1 MLEDNTHRVE
11 ALKGFDKINQ
21 LLASPAYL
29 ANQPFLNR
37 LFNHPKVF
45 EVPGC
50 RPRVNAFLR
59 IVQWNIEYGKRLDE
73 VARALNEHSVLRFAD
88 LLLINEVDEGMARS
102 GNVAVAEELS
112 KRIEAHAVFGAEY
125 LELTGRQQSVGAGA
139 VALLSSSEV
148 NGNTA
153 ALHGCAILTRHRFS
167 NPTVVRLPRCEDNF
181 ASVQKRL
188 GGRAGVIVK
197 LHLSGREITAATAHL
212 DVVNTPRCRQA
223 QMRALLEA
231 VDSGDAI
238 SSLSP
243 VIVGGDLNTHTFA
256 RGGRLRGALN
266 LARILI
272 ADRQALARDLM
283 NPSDREPLLRE
294 FGRFGY
300 HVAGF
305 NDGQPT
311 NQVGA
316 DELGASSSLPAV
328 VRKLALKRLGGPE
341 FSLPFRLDWFAARGL
356 VPLSEGEVKD
366 REMGARS
373 IGPRTVSGLQSGG
386 RRLSDHDPI
395 VVDIRI

>member
-1 MLEDNTHRVE
+1 MPEDNVHLVE
-11 ALKGFDKINQ
+11 ALKGFDKIDQ

-45 EVPGC
+45 EFPGC
-50 RPRVNAFLR
+50 QPRVNAFLR

-88 LLLINEVDEGMARS
+88 LLLINEVDEGMSRS
-102 GNVAVAEELS
+102 GNVAVAEELG

-139 VALLSSSEV
+139 VAPQSTIEA

-167 NPTVVRLPRCEDNF
+167 NPTVARLPRCEDNF

-188 GGRAGVIVK
+188 GGRVGVMVK
-197 LHLSGREITAATAHL
+197 LHLSGREVTAATAHL

-223 QMRALLEA
+223 QIRALLEA
-231 VDSGDAI
+231 IDAGSAT
-238 SSLSP
+238 SSP
-243 VIVGGDLNTHTFA
+243 PAIVGGDLNTHTFA

-272 ADRQALARDLM
+272 ANRQALARDLL

-294 FGRFGY
+294 FGKFDY
-300 HVAGF
+300 QVKGF

-311 NQVGA
+311 NQVGG
-316 DELGASSSLPAV
+316 DELGASSALPLI

-356 VPLSEGEVKD
+356 VPLSEAEIED
-366 REMGARS
+366 RETGIRS
-373 IGPRTVSGLQSGG
+373 IGPSTVSGLQSDGG
-386 RRLSDHDPI
+386 RLSDHDPI